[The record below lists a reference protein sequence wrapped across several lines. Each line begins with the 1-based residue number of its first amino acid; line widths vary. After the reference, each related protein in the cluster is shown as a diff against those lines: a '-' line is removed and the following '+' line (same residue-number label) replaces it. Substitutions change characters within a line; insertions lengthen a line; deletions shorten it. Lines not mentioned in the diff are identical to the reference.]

1 MSYNKTYQRIGL
13 SDEKLNNVFSKCME
27 YDEKNK
33 SSVEYHIKNKEKE
46 RTVINIFKYVA
57 AVAMVTCVIGVGAYK
72 LGGLVNNKSA
82 TSDTRSNAIN
92 RDKLVDL
99 SIGVDWKDCTVDDEN
114 DESHVINSFS
124 ISDCKSSYELI
135 AGEWNDYYTEE
146 ALELSSK
153 DCYESNGELKDG
165 YESKRITANNSD
177 KYIDVVGKNFITIS
191 AEQTKENSPK
201 NRRFYGR
208 GKQMGNFK
216 KADEEYFSY
225 DHVYFIQGTTLV
237 RITCDDN
244 LSVCFDKSFCYK
256 ELKLEDG
263 KINFYYNLKSID
275 NSANKST
282 TRFTDSN
289 IYNSKGVL
297 SLKRNGKV
305 VEELYDVN
313 SIFMY
318 DGDSDE
324 EEVTLYYTD
333 MDGNLWRIENV
344 LISSVDNIV
353 DLDNL
358 EVSEGYEKEK
368 MLSGFESLGVNS
380 EYMESKDYCYGS
392 DSVYVYVFDKS
403 EIYKK
408 TDDYKIKNA
417 GY

>member
-72 LGGLVNNKSA
+72 LGGLVSNKTVS
-82 TSDTRSNAIN
+82 TDSRSNAIN

-99 SIGVDWKDCTVDDEN
+99 ELGDWNKDCTVDIVEN
-114 DESHVINSFS
+114 EAHVIYPNNVSEC
-124 ISDCKSSYELI
+124 ISSYELF
-135 AGEWNDYYTEE
+135 AGEWNKYYNEE
-146 ALELSSK
+146 ALNLSSK
-153 DCYESNGELKDG
+153 DCYEANGDLKEG

-237 RITCDDN
+237 RITCDEN
-244 LSVCFDKSFCYK
+244 LSVCFDKSFSYN
-256 ELKLEDG
+256 ELILEDG
-263 KINFYYNLKSID
+263 KINFYYNPESVEET
-275 NSANKST
+275 T

-289 IYNSKGVL
+289 IYKSMSVF
-297 SLKRNGKV
+297 SLKIDGKE
-305 VEELYDVN
+305 VEKLYGVQ
-313 SIFMY
+313 IMFMY
-318 DGDSDE
+318 DEDSDE
-324 EEVTLYYTD
+324 KDVTLYYVD
-333 MDGNLWRIENV
+333 MDDNLWRIENV
-344 LISSVDNIV
+344 LISSK
-353 DLDNL
+353 DNL
-358 EVSEGYEKEK
+358 VDFDKLEVLEGYEKEK
-368 MLSGFESLGVNS
+368 MLSGFKRLGVNS
-380 EYMESKDYCYGS
+380 EYKEFKDYCYGS
-392 DSVYVYVFDKS
+392 DSVYVYVYDKS

-408 TDDYKIKNA
+408 TDDYKIKNV